1 MPDIMIALVTGAN
14 KGIGQQIAAQLAN
27 LGHTVLIGARDPDAG
42 KAAAQELQG
51 AAGQVSSVVLD
62 VTDPASAAAAAEVV
76 QQRFGRLELVNNA
89 GISGRPGADFA
100 GQMPATANVDDIRYI
115 FETNVFG
122 VITVTAAFL
131 PLLRRSA
138 APRIVNVSSSAGSL
152 ALTADFDNQNPIALG
167 YVPSKT
173 ALTSLT
179 IQYARGLAAEKI
191 PGQRGVSRLRSD
203 RSQWFPRC
211 AQPRAGRDPSC
222 RDGDHPRRRTDRHL
236 HRRPGPRALVGPQG
250 SRPAPSP
257 K

>member
-1 MPDIMIALVTGAN
+1 MPDTMIAVVTGAN

-27 LGHTVLIGARDPDAG
+27 LGHTVVIGARD
-42 KAAAQELQG
+42 G
-51 AAGQVSSVVLD
+51 AAGQRAAEELKGAAGEVSSVVLD
-62 VTDPASAAAAAEVV
+62 VTDPASAAAAAKVV
-76 QQRFGRLELVNNA
+76 QQRYGRVDALINNA

-100 GQMPATANVDDIRYI
+100 GRMPATANVDDIRYI

-152 ALTADFDNQNPIALG
+152 ALTSDFDNQNPIALG

-191 PGQRGVSRLRSD
+191 LVNAVCPGFVATDLNGFRGVRSPE
-203 RSQWFPRC
+203 QGATQAVAMATIP
-211 AQPRAGRDPSC
+211 A
-222 RDGDHPRRRTDRHL
+222 DGPTGTFTDDQ
-236 HRRPGPRALVGPQG
+236 GPVPW
-250 SRPAPSP
+250 
-257 K
+257 